1 MSRSPD
7 PHPLFRTEALEAQND
22 TFHGDV
28 LIAHRP
34 GVRLLVTCACAVAV
48 ALIAF
53 AWWGQYTRKEH
64 VSGYLAPTLG
74 MIKVYTPQSGTVVES
89 RVAEGQSV
97 KRGDT
102 LMVVSS
108 ERASSSSAA
117 TQAAMLHELRARRDS
132 LRRELAKQ
140 AEIDGIMSRGI
151 EDRIRGLGS
160 ELAQARAQLAIQRSR
175 VASAER
181 TVARN
186 RQLLEARFVSEATV
200 QQKLEELLDQRAQL
214 AGVERVIAG
223 LEREIDSARTDLETS
238 ALRRANNGAAL
249 GRQISEIEQQLTE
262 GDARREV
269 VLTAPADGTV
279 TTVLAER
286 GQTVAPDAPL
296 LSILPAGASLEARL
310 LVPTRAAG
318 FIHSEQQVAL
328 RYQAFPYQRFGHHLG
343 VVSEVGRTVIQPGEA
358 KLPVQVQEP
367 VYMVTV
373 RLPAQAVRAYGQNMA
388 LQSGMAL
395 DADVRIDSRRL
406 IEWVFDPLLSVAG
419 RV

>member
-7 PHPLFRTEALEAQND
+7 APPLFRVEALEAQND
-22 TFHGDV
+22 TSHGDV
-28 LIAHRP
+28 LIAPRP
-34 GVRLLVTCACAVAV
+34 GVRFLVACACAIAA
-48 ALIAF
+48 ALIIF

-74 MIKVYTPQSGTVVES
+74 MIKVYTPQSGTVVEA
-89 RVAEGQSV
+89 RVTEGQEV
-97 KRGDT
+97 KRGET

-108 ERASSSSAA
+108 ERASSTSMA

-132 LRRELAKQ
+132 LARELAKQ
-140 AEIDGIMSRGI
+140 AEIDTLTSRGI

-160 ELAQARAQLAIQRSR
+160 ELAQARAQLNIQRSR

-200 QQKLEELLDQRAQL
+200 QQKLEDLLDQRAQL
-214 AGVERVIAG
+214 AGIERVIAG
-223 LEREIDSARTDLETS
+223 LEREIDSARTDFEAST
-238 ALRRANNGAAL
+238 LRRANNSAAM
-249 GRQISEIEQQLTE
+249 GRQISEIDQQLTE

-269 VLTAPADGTV
+269 VLTAQTDGTV

-286 GQTVAPDAPL
+286 GQTVAPDTPL
-296 LSILPAGASLEARL
+296 LSILPAGAALEARL

-318 FIHSEQQVAL
+318 FIHADQQVAL

-343 VVSEVGRTVIQPGEA
+343 TVSEIGRTVIQPGEA
-358 KLPVQVQEP
+358 RLPVQVQEP
-367 VYMVTV
+367 VYLVTV
-373 RLPAQAVRAYGQNMA
+373 RLPAQAVKAYGQDMA
-388 LQSGMAL
+388 LQAGMAL

-406 IEWVFDPLLSVAG
+406 IEWVFDPLISVAG

>member
-108 ERASSSSAA
+108 ERASSQAPRPRQPCCTNCVPDATVSVGNWQSRPRSTGSCQEASRTGFAALVRARAGARPTRHPAQPGGQRRAHRGAQSAVARSAIRVGGHGAAETGRTARPARNWPASSASLPGLSGKSTA
-117 TQAAMLHELRARRDS
+117 PAPTSRPPPFVAPTTAPRSAARSPRSSSNSPKAMPG
-132 LRRELAKQ
+132 AK
-140 AEIDGIMSRGI
+140 S
-151 EDRIRGLGS
+151 
-160 ELAQARAQLAIQRSR
+160 
-175 VASAER
+175 
-181 TVARN
+181 
-186 RQLLEARFVSEATV
+186 
-200 QQKLEELLDQRAQL
+200 
-214 AGVERVIAG
+214 
-223 LEREIDSARTDLETS
+223 
-238 ALRRANNGAAL
+238 
-249 GRQISEIEQQLTE
+249 
-262 GDARREV
+262 
-269 VLTAPADGTV
+269 LTAPADGTV

-310 LVPTRAAG
+310 LVPTVRRASSIPSSRSHCATRP
-318 FIHSEQQVAL
+318 FHTNV
-328 RYQAFPYQRFGHHLG
+328 FGHHLG

-367 VYMVTV
+367 EYMVTV
-373 RLPAQAVRAYGQNMA
+373 RLPAQAVKAYGQNMA

>member
-1 MSRSPD
+1 MSRSPN
-7 PHPLFRTEALEAQND
+7 PTPLFRTEALAAQND
-22 TFHGDV
+22 SFHGDV
-28 LIAHRP
+28 LIAPRP
-34 GVRLLVTCACAVAV
+34 GVRFLVACACGV
-48 ALIAF
+48 ALALVAF

-74 MIKVYTPQSGTVVES
+74 MIKVYTPQAGTVVES
-89 RVAEGQSV
+89 RVTEGQEV

-102 LMVVSS
+102 LMIVSS
-108 ERASSSSAA
+108 ERASTSSTAS
-117 TQAAMLHELRARRDS
+117 QAAMLHELRVRRDS
-132 LRRELAKQ
+132 LARERAKQ
-140 AEIDGIMSRGI
+140 AEIDALTSKGI

-160 ELAQARAQLAIQRSR
+160 ELAQARAQLGIQRSR
-175 VASAER
+175 VGSAER

-186 RQLLEARFVSEATV
+186 RQLLEAKFVSEATV

-214 AGVERVIAG
+214 AGIERVIAG

-238 ALRRANNGAAL
+238 GLRRANNGAAIA
-249 GRQISEIEQQLTE
+249 RQISEMEQQLAE

-269 VLTAPADGTV
+269 VLTAPSNGTV
-279 TTVLAER
+279 TTVLSER
-286 GQTVAPDAPL
+286 GQAVAPDTPL
-296 LSILPAGASLEARL
+296 LSILPAGAALEARL

-318 FIHSEQQVAL
+318 FIHAEQQVAL

-343 VVSEVGRTVIQPGEA
+343 TVSEVGRTVIQPGEA
-358 KLPVQVQEP
+358 RLPVQVQEP
-367 VYMVTV
+367 VYLVTV
-373 RLPAQAVRAYGQNMA
+373 RLPAQAVKAYGQNMA
-388 LQSGMAL
+388 LQAGMAL